1 MPDDSGPDARTV
13 EIAHHCFALA
23 RTGETEALIDYVEAG
38 VPVDLADDK
47 GNTLVMLAAHQ
58 GNADTVA
65 ALIEHGADVNRPNDR
80 GQTPLAS
87 AVSGADEA
95 TVAALVAGGAD
106 PDAGTP
112 SARESAVF
120 FGRDELL
127 ALLDGD

>member
-1 MPDDSGPDARTV
+1 MPEDSGPDARTI
-13 EIAHHCFALA
+13 EIAHHCVDLA
-23 RTGETEALIDYVEAG
+23 RAGETEALIDYVEAG
-38 VPVDLADDK
+38 VPVDLTDDK
-47 GNTLVMLAAHQ
+47 GNTLIMLAAYQ

-65 ALIEHGADVNRPNDR
+65 ALIEHGADPNRLNDR
-80 GQTPLAS
+80 GQTPLA
-87 AVSGADEA
+87 
-95 TVAALVAGGAD
+95 VAALVAGGAD